1 MKELINANDK
11 YKMNWIEG
19 NTEWGTVKCPKGISV
34 KKTSSQSDDIITE
47 RYTFTNT
54 TDKDIFTSLKDISI
68 YTPFNDDYTCGAKA
82 CMTTKCHTHI
92 WCGEKSATTEVILFF
107 TRHLSHLCR
116 MKVLRLNGNYFGITA
131 KTIFTAKLINYA
143 IVLSMFRLKISYC
156 SAVKISI

>member
-34 KKTSSQSDDIITE
+34 KKTSSQSGDIITE

-82 CMTTKCHTHI
+82 CMTTKCHHT
-92 WCGEKSATTEVILFF
+92 
-107 TRHLSHLCR
+107 
-116 MKVLRLNGNYFGITA
+116 YFGVA
-131 KTIFTAKLINYA
+131 KIFRMLCVLEWVAKLHTSGL
-143 IVLSMFRLKISYC
+143 VLTGWKSFRLQC
-156 SAVKISI
+156 

>member
-1 MKELINANDK
+1 
-11 YKMNWIEG
+11 MNWIEG

-34 KKTSSQSDDIITE
+34 KKTSSQSGDIITE
-47 RYTFTNT
+47 RYTFMNT

-82 CMTTKCHTHI
+82 CTVSSVILK
-92 WCGEKSATTEVILFF
+92 KSATTEVILSF

-131 KTIFTAKLINYA
+131 RTIFTAKLINYA
-143 IVLSMFRLKISYC
+143 IALSMFRLKILYC